1 MQRGYD
7 TWDPSEGAD
16 KRSWGLNLL
25 KVPSLVSFL
34 WILTTSWSF
43 LPQAVN
49 VYQTRALMC
58 GTRALMDPRG
68 ETLEVLDWERSWC
81 RGDTLGGGG
90 L

>member
-16 KRSWGLNLL
+16 KRSWGLILL

-34 WILTTSWSF
+34 WILTTSWSCS
-43 LPQAVN
+43 PPGSYSDQGSDVS
-49 VYQTRALMC
+49 LMV
-58 GTRALMDPRG
+58 PKG
-68 ETLEVLDWERSWC
+68 ETLGRLDWERGWG
-81 RGDTLGGGG
+81 RENTLGGGG